1 MLFIPSTLVH
11 RVDNRAWMRQD
22 AVVNLV
28 NYMGRAMPVDNQLY
42 DRLSHTW
49 WEDAGFLNILQSA
62 LNPARVA
69 LLERELRSHFGTG
82 QGLRVL
88 DVGCGGGLLAEEL
101 ANRGC
106 SVTGVDP
113 SEGSLAVA
121 RDHAARAGLQIE
133 YQPAIAEALPLPDGA
148 FDAVICCDVLEHV
161 GGPGRPW
168 PRPLAYCGPEAC
180 TCTTPSTA
188 RSAAS
193 CCSSS
198 SSRNGRRR
206 RSWSPTCTTTRCS
219 SARKKM
225 EEHLRA
231 AVLNPGPIVGLAPTI
246 PLPRA
251 IALLRSR
258 AKGQITYGD
267 LGRGLRIDESR
278 DTSALYA
285 GTAAKSSPP
294 ARSTLHSGAPVAT

>member
-1 MLFIPSTLVH
+1 
-11 RVDNRAWMRQD
+11 MRQD

-62 LNPARVA
+62 LNPVRVA
-69 LLERELRSHFGTG
+69 FLERELRSHFGTG

-161 GGPGRPW
+161 GRPRQAMAEAARVLRSGGLYLYDTINRTLRSKLLFIKLFQEW
-168 PRPLAYCGPEAC
+168 KTTAFMEPNLHDHAMFIRPQE
-180 TCTTPSTA
+180 
-188 RSAAS
+188 
-193 CCSSS
+193 
-198 SSRNGRRR
+198 
-206 RSWSPTCTTTRCS
+206 
-219 SARKKM
+219 M

-231 AVLNPGPIVGLAPTI
+231 AGLNAGPIVGLAPTI

-251 IALLRSR
+251 IALLRAR